1 MAKTVSE
8 EEIQLRK
15 RARRRLVGAITLV
28 IAAIVILP
36 MVLDSKPEQRSHEI
50 DIRIPSEDSVGELA
64 PEAAPG
70 PPLTEAQ
77 VTTIPERPATL
88 IQQEDP
94 SASQPAAKPA
104 QSVKNPV
111 EKRDAVSET
120 EGRTPDPKAPK
131 VESTGKTSAPA
142 VDADLFVVQLGAFS
156 NPAKA
161 RQQLRSLMSKDIKA
175 QPDAKA
181 YTETLKS
188 DKGDITR
195 VRVGPFRTREEAE
208 STRETLKSLG
218 FEGVVTEKGP

>member
-15 RARRRLVGAITLV
+15 RARRRLVGAVTLV

-36 MVLDSKPEQRSHEI
+36 MVLDSKPEQRSHQI

-64 PEAAPG
+64 PEATPG
-70 PPLTEAQ
+70 TPPAEAQ
-77 VTTIPERPATL
+77 VATIPEGPATGM
-88 IQQEDP
+88 QEDQ
-94 SASQPAAKPA
+94 SASQPAANA
-104 QSVKNPV
+104 ARSVKNPM
-111 EKRDAVSET
+111 EKRDAVSGT

-131 VESTGKTSAPA
+131 AESTGKTSTSA

-161 RQQLRSLMSKDIKA
+161 RQQLRSVMSKDIKA

-208 STRETLKSLG
+208 STRETLNSLG

>member
-1 MAKTVSE
+1 MAKTVRE

-64 PEAAPG
+64 PEAPPGAPVAG
-70 PPLTEAQ
+70 TP
-77 VTTIPERPATL
+77 VTAVPEKPATG
-88 IQQEDP
+88 IQQEDR

-104 QSVKNPV
+104 QSVKKPM
-111 EKRDAVSET
+111 EKRDTVSET
-120 EGRTPDPKAPK
+120 EGRSPDPKAG
-131 VESTGKTSAPA
+131 SGTGKTAAPA

-188 DKGDITR
+188 DKGEITR

-218 FEGVVTEKGP
+218 FEGVVTERGP